1 MLTNLI
7 ENRGKEFSNLIKIGD
22 YLARTLRENVEMF
35 GVEGGVVTYLTE
47 SGNVISGKYSFKPT
61 LKLSNL
67 QVEDASVLE
76 DRKIYEGTVSK
87 RVSNMLSN
95 LLESDYSEAEGS
107 FDEILSLF
115 EAKMSYERIKNRLQ
129 EKVERFG
136 EQTSIISSKEFGRLY
151 EAKDQLINY
160 LKENKDVIQTPGIQ
174 NGIKL
179 TALVSTSFE
188 LPRMDINEL
197 RESKTFEVC
206 PKGKV
211 DLYEYLCRKELV
223 QKELM
228 EAKQSFDKIW
238 IDNQQIHELATMIF
252 ENDEDIVRHQVAQTI
267 TEIPYFA
274 LATKKQISEII
285 KNAMSLNETQIKSKD
300 LNSFATDVYRMKKPV
315 KNFVLETLNDKYGID
330 IKRLTDVPTFKTLAL
345 TEAELLKALANR
357 TPEGSLIEKTLLE
370 LAQILPAKD
379 GAETID
385 LADFL
390 NDVFA
395 EAEYYDSLNESN
407 LMNYMDFTKVAEDLG
422 KIGDVLKMLSPKLQ
436 DMADGG
442 MEGVENM
449 EGEEEPDLGSED
461 PMDSGEEA
469 PPPGSDADAAA
480 AEVQGEEEMGAEG
493 EEEMP
498 PEEGEEE
505 MPPEEAEVDDTP
517 EGDIEEQDP
526 AMQTQDE
533 VMDALGQLEDLLAG
547 IMGKDEGEE
556 EEEEFEEEGEE
567 EEEED
572 EEMDPEQYNS

>member
-47 SGNVISGKYSFKPT
+47 SGNVITGNYSFKPT

-67 QVEDASVLE
+67 QVEDASILE
-76 DRKIYEGTVSK
+76 NQKVYENSVNNKITS
-87 RVSNMLSN
+87 MLSN
-95 LLESDYSEAEGS
+95 LIEDDYSDAEGS

-115 EAKMSYERIKNRLQ
+115 EAKMSYSRIKSRLQ

-151 EAKDQLINY
+151 EAKDHLINY
-160 LKENKDVIQTPGIQ
+160 LKENKEVIQTPGIQ
-174 NGIKL
+174 NGMKL

-188 LPRMDINEL
+188 LPRMDIEEI

-206 PKGKV
+206 PKGKI

-223 QKELM
+223 QKEIM

-238 IDNQQIHELATMIF
+238 IDNQQVHELATLVF
-252 ENDEDIVRHQVAQTI
+252 ENDEEAIRHQVAQTI

-274 LATKKQISEII
+274 LATKKQISEIL
-285 KNAMSLNETQIKSKD
+285 KNAMSLNETQVKQKD

-315 KNFVLETLNDKYGID
+315 KSFVLETLNEKYGID
-330 IKRLTDVPTFKTLAL
+330 IKRLTDIPTFKNLAL
-345 TEAELLKALANR
+345 TEAELLRALASR
-357 TPEGSLIEKTLLE
+357 TPEGSLIQKTLIE
-370 LAQILPAKD
+370 LAQILPSKD

-390 NDVFA
+390 NEVFA
-395 EAEYYDSLNESN
+395 EAEYYESLNESN
-407 LMNYMDFTKVAEDLG
+407 LMNYMDFSKVAEDLG

-442 MEGVENM
+442 VEM
-449 EGEEEPDLGSED
+449 EGEEEEADLGSED

-469 PPPGSDADAAA
+469 PPPGADADVAA
-480 AEVQGEEEMGAEG
+480 AEVQG

-505 MPPEEAEVDDTP
+505 MPPEEEEVDETP
-517 EGDIEEQDP
+517 EGDIEDEGP
-526 AMQTQDE
+526 ASQTQEE
-533 VMDALGQLEDLLAG
+533 VMDALSQLEDLLSG
-547 IMGKDEGEE
+547 IMGGDDEE
-556 EEEEFEEEGEE
+556 EEEEEEGEDE
-567 EEEED
+567 EEV
-572 EEMDPEQYNS
+572 DPEQYQS